1 MKNIKKWDIYFAK
14 LEGNGSVE
22 RGNRPVMVVSN
33 DIGNELA
40 NTVCVI
46 PLTSKVHKKPLP
58 IHVYI
63 NDPILKKPSL
73 ALTEQ
78 IRVIDKTELSFK
90 IGNIKINVD
99 AVHFNPQSTI
109 QRNEEISY
117 REKLI
122 MIHSFDS

>member
-1 MKNIKKWDIYFAK
+1 MKNIKKWDIYFAT

-22 RGNRPVMVVSN
+22 RGKRPVMVMSN

-46 PLTSKVHKKPLP
+46 PLTSKTSKKPLP
-58 IHVYI
+58 NHVYI
-63 NDPILKKPSL
+63 DDPILKKPSL

-90 IGNIKINVD
+90 IGNLKNEELRNKVSIAQLYSLGMENLIKIN
-99 AVHFNPQSTI
+99 
-109 QRNEEISY
+109 
-117 REKLI
+117 
-122 MIHSFDS
+122 

>member
-1 MKNIKKWDIYFAK
+1 MKNIKKWDIYFAR

-22 RGNRPVMVVSN
+22 KGERPVIIMSN
-33 DIGNELA
+33 DIGNKLS

-46 PLTSKVHKKPLP
+46 PLTSKTSKKPLP
-58 IHVYI
+58 CHAYI

-90 IGNIKINVD
+90 IGNLK
-99 AVHFNPQSTI
+99 
-109 QRNEEISY
+109 NEELRNKVNVAQLYSLGMENLIKNKLKIS
-117 REKLI
+117 
-122 MIHSFDS
+122 

>member
-58 IHVYI
+58 THVYI

-90 IGNIKINVD
+90 IGNLK
-99 AVHFNPQSTI
+99 
-109 QRNEEISY
+109 NEELRNKVSVAQLY
-117 REKLI
+117 SLGMEDLVKNKLK
-122 MIHSFDS
+122 SS